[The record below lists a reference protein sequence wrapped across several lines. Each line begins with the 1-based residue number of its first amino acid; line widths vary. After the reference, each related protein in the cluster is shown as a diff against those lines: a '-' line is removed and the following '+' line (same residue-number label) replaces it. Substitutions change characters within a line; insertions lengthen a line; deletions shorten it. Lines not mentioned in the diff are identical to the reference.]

1 MTTIFGFLAFQ
12 DAGSSRVG
20 HALFSKEEKVKFSKP
35 ASSMEP
41 SRCTAPPSTS
51 GKPAVPVTANNPF
64 AVLGEK
70 TRIPSGNPPEA
81 KEKTPGDPTQLVE
94 EPSPPGKQ
102 QVTTSPSNPDEEE
115 GEVTPCDADIPDSIA
130 RALLDALQGKRRGH
144 QLPATMV
151 PLARVWA
158 SQLQHCIAK
167 GSEPTEAVVQATLD
181 LIAVG
186 QRPADPL
193 ALADKVSMVSQT
205 PDVQLNA
212 TVPAQDSSSSINT
225 TAREVTADPLYTT
238 LAHNSNTSPT
248 ALMSG
253 SNHMGQH
260 HANSFRMSANDVP
273 EQLVLRGTSDE
284 DVPAILAQF
293 RERVELKGDL
303 HVPPPEIDN
312 RAVRFLPLLLKSVA
326 LETYSQLT
334 LGVLEWRSES
344 TLPNL
349 KVHQMDVT
357 PVAPQSWSSWVEALT
372 ATFAPTN
379 LLANL
384 CREIATLRQSDEKHP
399 GENVDQYALRISSL
413 FTRLL
418 TEAAR
423 TTPPGKSAQI
433 CAWERLKIAVFENG
447 LLPAIRLEQIRG
459 YPANS
464 FASARD
470 RARKR
475 ASNNLHG
482 VNVTNLHTSDNSTQD
497 NSS

>member
-1 MTTIFGFLAFQ
+1 M
-12 DAGSSRVG
+12 
-20 HALFSKEEKVKFSKP
+20 
-35 ASSMEP
+35 
-41 SRCTAPPSTS
+41 
-51 GKPAVPVTANNPF
+51 
-64 AVLGEK
+64 
-70 TRIPSGNPPEA
+70 
-81 KEKTPGDPTQLVE
+81 
-94 EPSPPGKQ
+94 
-102 QVTTSPSNPDEEE
+102 
-115 GEVTPCDADIPDSIA
+115 TPCDADIPDSIA

-167 GSEPTEAVVQATLD
+167 GSEPTKAVVQATLD

-334 LGVLEWRSES
+334 LGVLE
-344 TLPNL
+344 
-349 KVHQMDVT
+349 
-357 PVAPQSWSSWVEALT
+357 
-372 ATFAPTN
+372 
-379 LLANL
+379 
-384 CREIATLRQSDEKHP
+384 
-399 GENVDQYALRISSL
+399 
-413 FTRLL
+413 
-418 TEAAR
+418 
-423 TTPPGKSAQI
+423 
-433 CAWERLKIAVFENG
+433 
-447 LLPAIRLEQIRG
+447 
-459 YPANS
+459 
-464 FASARD
+464 
-470 RARKR
+470 
-475 ASNNLHG
+475 
-482 VNVTNLHTSDNSTQD
+482 
-497 NSS
+497 